1 VLAYNLALDRW
12 WCGFSGCVVAGTEGT
27 MPIFWLR
34 VALVFYGAGMLYALS
49 ALTRRR
55 ETAGRVLMPLAGLG
69 LAFHF
74 VSLTE
79 VSIQLGHVAPA
90 TVHQSESL
98 LAFLVMIF
106 FGAIYIRYRVTSPG
120 IFVFPVVFLL
130 TFAAAIAQ
138 EPPQFTSE
146 LLRSSWIIVHIALI
160 LAGYAALFFA
170 FAASVL
176 YILQE
181 RNLKSKKMA
190 GLFARLPALETL
202 DEIGY
207 RSLLLGFPFM
217 TFGLIAGSV
226 VASAAFGP
234 RFLLDPK
241 IVLSM
246 LMWAVYIV
254 LLYTRWSSGWRGRK
268 AAYLVAFAFI
278 AALAAWGANY
288 VSGVHRFGP

>member
-1 VLAYNLALDRW
+1 
-12 WCGFSGCVVAGTEGT
+12 

-34 VALVFYGAGMLYALS
+34 VALVFYGAGMLYALT
-49 ALTRRR
+49 ALTRRS
-55 ETAGRVLMPLAGLG
+55 ETAARILMPLAGLG

-79 VSIQLGHVAPA
+79 QTIQLGHFAPA
-90 TVHQSESL
+90 TIHQSESL
-98 LAFLVMIF
+98 LAFLVMLFFAAIF
-106 FGAIYIRYRVTSPG
+106 VGYRLTSPG

-138 EPPQFTSE
+138 EPPRFENQ

-160 LAGYAALFFA
+160 FTGYAALFFS
-170 FAASVL
+170 FATSVL
-176 YILQE
+176 YLLQE
-181 RNLKSKKMA
+181 RQLKAKRA
-190 GLFARLPALETL
+190 GTWLGWLPALETL

-217 TFGLIAGSV
+217 TFGLIAGAV
-226 VASAAFGP
+226 VASAAYGP
-234 RFLLDPK
+234 KFLLDPK
-241 IVLSM
+241 IVLSV
-246 LMWAVYIV
+246 LMWAVYLV

-268 AAYLVAFAFI
+268 AAYLVAFAFV

-288 VSGVHRFGP
+288 FSGVHSFVVKP

>member
-1 VLAYNLALDRW
+1 
-12 WCGFSGCVVAGTEGT
+12 

-34 VALVFYGAGMLYALS
+34 VALIFYGAGMLYALT
-49 ALTRRR
+49 ALTRRT
-55 ETAGRVLMPLAGLG
+55 ETAARVLMPLTGLG

-79 VSIQLGHVAPA
+79 QTIQLGHFAPA
-90 TVHQSESL
+90 TVHQVESL
-98 LAFLVMIF
+98 LAFLLLLF
-106 FGAIYIRYRVTSPG
+106 FGAIYLRYRVTSPG

-138 EPPQFTSE
+138 EPPRFTSQ

-160 LAGYAALFFA
+160 FTGYAALFFA

-176 YILQE
+176 YLVQE
-181 RNLKSKKMA
+181 RKLKSKRPG
-190 GLFARLPALETL
+190 GLLTWLPALETL

-217 TFGLIAGSV
+217 TLGLVAGAV
-226 VASAAFGP
+226 VASATYGP
-234 RFLLDPK
+234 AFLLDPK
-241 IVLSM
+241 IVLSV
-246 LMWAVYIV
+246 LMWAVYLV
-254 LLYTRWSSGWRGRK
+254 LLYTRWSSGWRGKK

-278 AALAAWGANY
+278 AALAAFGANY
-288 VSGVHRFGP
+288 VSGVHRFVVGQ